1 MAVAI
6 SSHQRDGVLCTLT
19 VTADANGDVTTGNT
33 VVGQIVQMS
42 INRTGS
48 QTSTITLT
56 DTSNSMEIFAKSSA
70 AATDLAPDDINAGGG
85 GYCRG
90 PLKVT
95 ISSIASADS
104 QTFVIYYIRM

>member
-1 MAVAI
+1 MGVAI

-19 VTADANGDVTTGNT
+19 VTADANGDVTTSNT
-33 VVGQIVQMS
+33 LVGQVVQMS

-48 QTSTITLT
+48 QECTITLT
-56 DTSNSMEIFAKSSA
+56 DTSNGMDLFAKSSA
-70 AATDLAPDDINAGGG
+70 AATDLAPDDINGGGG

-95 ISSIASADS
+95 ISSISSAAS
-104 QTFVIYYIRM
+104 QTFVIYYIKM